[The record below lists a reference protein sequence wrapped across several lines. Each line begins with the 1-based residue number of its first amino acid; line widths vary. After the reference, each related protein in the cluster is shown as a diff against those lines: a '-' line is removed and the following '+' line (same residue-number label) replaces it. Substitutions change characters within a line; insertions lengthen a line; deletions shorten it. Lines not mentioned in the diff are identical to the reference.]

1 MLFIMGGAGL
11 LAALAQWMPC
21 DLTETL
27 AEQMSHVEWDG
38 LRHHDTIFPL
48 FLFIAGIS
56 FPFSLQKQ
64 LEKGKSMTSIYLKI
78 VRRGL
83 MLVLLGMV
91 YGGLLNFNFD
101 TQRIPSVLGRIG
113 LAWMFAALIFTA
125 TGRKLWP
132 KVAVVPV
139 ILIAYW
145 LVSAFV
151 HAPDVS
157 PSVEPLTR
165 EGNIACYIDRTL
177 LGAHCYRPD
186 YDPEGL
192 FSTIPAICTAMLG
205 MLTGLF
211 VQRSKPTSRT
221 ALALLVAG
229 IVFALAGAAW
239 NVIYPINKA
248 LWSSSFV
255 LAVAGYSLVMFAL
268 FYYVI
273 EVLGWRKWSLF
284 FTVIGMNSITIY
296 LGQRFINFSY
306 TSERLFSGLV
316 KLMPDNSQAFFTQ
329 LAYIAVC
336 WLFLYFLYRKRVFLK
351 V

>member
-1 MLFIMGGAGL
+1 MI
-11 LAALAQWMPC
+11 
-21 DLTETL
+21 
-27 AEQMSHVEWDG
+27 
-38 LRHHDTIFPL
+38 
-48 FLFIAGIS
+48 
-56 FPFSLQKQ
+56 
-64 LEKGKSMTSIYLKI
+64 
-78 VRRGL
+78 
-83 MLVLLGMV
+83 
-91 YGGLLNFNFD
+91 YGGLLKFEFA
-101 TQRIPSVLGRIG
+101 TLRFPSVLGRIG

-125 TGRKLWP
+125 TGKKVWP

-151 HAPDVS
+151 HS
-157 PSVEPLTR
+157 PGVDPSIDPLTR

-192 FSTIPAICTAMLG
+192 LSTIPAICTAMLG

-211 VQRSKPTSRT
+211 VQRSKPTSKT
-221 ALALLVAG
+221 ALVLFAVG
-229 IVFALAGAAW
+229 VVFAILGAAW
-239 NVIYPINKA
+239 NIIYPINKA

-255 LAVAGYSLVMFAL
+255 LAVAAYSLIMFAL

-273 EVLGWRKWSLF
+273 EVLGWRRWTLF

-306 TSERLFSGLV
+306 TSERLFDGIV
-316 KLMPDNSQAFFTQ
+316 KLMPEDSQAFFTKA
-329 LAYIAVC
+329 AYIAVC

>member
-21 DLTETL
+21 DLTEAL
-27 AEQMSHVEWDG
+27 ARQMEHVEWDG